1 MAANLQFKSTPL
13 RERVSKEEWDVRVDL
28 AAAYQL
34 AAIFKW
40 TDLIYTHFSARV
52 PGAEDFLVN
61 PYGLMFDEITAS
73 NLVKVDPHG
82 MVLDDP
88 TGLGY
93 NEAGFVIH
101 GCMHEARPEINCVLH
116 THTRAGVAVSAHKC
130 GLLPISQHAMMV
142 QQQVAYHDYEGIAL
156 EMDER
161 SRMARDLGKT
171 AKAMILRNHGLL
183 TLGETV
189 REAFELMYYLDC
201 ACQIQIDAMALDRQ
215 HRAADR
221 REVFGDVPAP
231 ELGIAP
237 DVGPAVEGSLRVAVV
252 APELVRQLG
261 RFKSACGPDD
271 RANADRLDEHVRR
284 HRHHGLHLVPCS
296 CMDQGNGSTV
306 GVADQ
311 DGIFDFQA
319 GKNFGQ
325 GKHGFVV
332 HESHAASG
340 LLQHVGLPVAVA
352 VVHERAAAEGLSHV
366 LREVAPLP
374 DRAETFVQEH
384 QHRPAAPLCPD
395 PFILERAAGRRYAR
409 HGRA

>member
-1 MAANLQFKSTPL
+1 MAANLQFKSTPV

-82 MVLDDP
+82 KVLDDP

-142 QQQVAYHDYEGIAL
+142 QQQVTYHDYEGIAL

-161 SRMARDLGKT
+161 ARMARDIGKT
-171 AKAMILRNHGLL
+171 SKAMILRNHGLL
-183 TLGETV
+183 TLGESV

-201 ACQIQIDAMALDRQ
+201 ACQIQIDACSGGMQNVLEMSKQ
-215 HRAADR
+215 AADMAAKQLA
-221 REVFGDVPAP
+221 REG
-231 ELGIAP
+231 
-237 DVGPAVEGSLRVAVV
+237 
-252 APELVRQLG
+252 
-261 RFKSACGPDD
+261 
-271 RANADRLDEHVRR
+271 
-284 HRHHGLHLVPCS
+284 
-296 CMDQGNGSTV
+296 
-306 GVADQ
+306 
-311 DGIFDFQA
+311 
-319 GKNFGQ
+319 
-325 GKHGFVV
+325 
-332 HESHAASG
+332 
-340 LLQHVGLPVAVA
+340 
-352 VVHERAAAEGLSHV
+352 
-366 LREVAPLP
+366 
-374 DRAETFVQEH
+374 
-384 QHRPAAPLCPD
+384 RPANEKDWPALLRM
-395 PFILERAAGRRYAR
+395 LERKGIDYKS
-409 HGRA
+409 